1 MTWRPPCSAQ
11 VSPILKAAFRVPK
24 GATNLCRATGGLLVR
39 IDFRFLF
46 VQVMRLDLD
55 FYGVISVFGERFCD
69 GVAIGDGLK
78 GLGFTI
84 EDTANG
90 ARVIYGE

>member
-39 IDFRFLF
+39 IDLWFFF

-55 FYGVISVFGERFCD
+55 FYGIVSVFCE
-69 GVAIGDGLK
+69 
-78 GLGFTI
+78 
-84 EDTANG
+84 
-90 ARVIYGE
+90 